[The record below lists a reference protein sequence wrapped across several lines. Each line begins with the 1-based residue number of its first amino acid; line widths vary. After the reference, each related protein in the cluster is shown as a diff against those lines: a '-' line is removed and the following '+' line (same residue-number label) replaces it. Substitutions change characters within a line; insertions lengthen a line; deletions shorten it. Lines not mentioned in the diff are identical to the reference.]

1 MPDHTTAERIQA
13 QLEEERIQ
21 SQLKPERIQALLT
34 EVPGWSVGE
43 DPVSL
48 TRTYEF
54 PSVRAAGLFIELVAE
69 VGDSMGY
76 VPAVDLRSLAVTV
89 TITTS
94 QEEGLFELDFNV
106 ARILDNRL

>member
-13 QLEEERIQ
+13 QLEEERIH

-34 EVPGWSVGE
+34 DVPGWSLGE
-43 DPVSL
+43 DAGSL
-48 TRTYEF
+48 KRTYEF
-54 PSVRAAGLFIELVAE
+54 PTVRAAGLFMELVAE
-69 VGDSMGY
+69 LGNSMGY

-89 TITTS
+89 TIATR
-94 QEEGLFELDFNV
+94 QEDGPLELDFDV